1 MYKTKY
7 HLGSHFQ
14 ACQLG
19 TKIFPLV
26 TDNSDQFVF
35 ERAHTLIMADRWEK
49 HRSITDDDTARHTMS

>member
-19 TKIFPLV
+19 TKIFQLV
-26 TDNSDQFVF
+26 THNSDQFVF
-35 ERAHTLIMADRWEK
+35 ERAHTLIIGRSLGEASK
-49 HRSITDDDTARHTMS
+49 HHR